1 MVHSGSSKISTVLVI
16 ESVACFNDHFD
27 RETFWNFW
35 NFGIFVIFRNFGT
48 EEVHYDF
55 KFTKVS

>member
-1 MVHSGSSKISTVLVI
+1 MINSTEKL
-16 ESVACFNDHFD
+16 FK
-27 RETFWNFW
+27 NFW